1 MNSEALIKFLASLNP
16 EQHDTLITLLKRCL
30 PAEQSVAT
38 SASKKFHLKVRNHGE
53 GPYLGLLVESG
64 YYRFHI

>member
-30 PAEQSVAT
+30 PAEQNVAT
-38 SASKKFHLKVRNHGE
+38 
-53 GPYLGLLVESG
+53 
-64 YYRFHI
+64 